1 MEKLKKK
8 LKTTN
13 IIITICIVLFFIG
26 FSNTKLTP
34 IIAISIIII
43 IPAII
48 VNVKIRKKINKINEI
63 LSTKNEVKIND
74 NVSKEN
80 NNIYKLKTQTI
91 TDNEKYFLNIINKYF
106 QTKYLIKDQVPLN
119 SIIEK
124 EKRYKN
130 EYQNEL
136 NRIIDIGIFDKET
149 TAPLLLIEINDNT
162 HLKKSRRERDKKV
175 KEICKQAG
183 INIITFWT
191 KYENNENYI
200 INKIEQNLK
209 KE

>member
-162 HLKKSRRERDKKV
+162 HLKKSRREREKS
-175 KEICKQAG
+175 
-183 INIITFWT
+183 
-191 KYENNENYI
+191 
-200 INKIEQNLK
+200 
-209 KE
+209 

>member
-106 QTKYLIKDQVPLN
+106 K
-119 SIIEK
+119 
-124 EKRYKN
+124 
-130 EYQNEL
+130 QN
-136 NRIIDIGIFDKET
+136 I
-149 TAPLLLIEINDNT
+149 
-162 HLKKSRRERDKKV
+162 
-175 KEICKQAG
+175 
-183 INIITFWT
+183 
-191 KYENNENYI
+191 
-200 INKIEQNLK
+200 
-209 KE
+209 